1 MKHLHDYKIIIDN
14 AEVIVEYCQE
24 CKKKLITRKDKN
36 GRIDNNKYKEEHKRD
51 FLQRGDKLYLK
62 YYGNN

>member
-51 FLQRGDKLYLK
+51 FLQRGDKLYNK